1 MYIFNKKKPFFSSN
15 SVIAD
20 VISKNCIMQDEYKG
34 PIKYYPSSSK
44 EWFNSIYAYNK
55 SYTKLMV
62 YTDKIINNLLKNY
75 INMIIDKIKIRFKS
89 RNPRKSRLS
98 SNKVYVSRAEIKHT
112 NTKVVITLYIYN
124 KQKYYLKRKLINI
137 VKNIDIKK
145 RKQLSFI
152 LKLNNMFTYI
162 FKNMSVNLKK
172 SLVLSYI
179 FRKRFSYFNK
189 SNFTFVKKINNILIL
204 YLLKIN
210 KIYPILHKKYLI
222 FNKKLISKIRYI
234 YFILCKKHNL
244 IFNYE
249 KLLSKVKYV
258 YFILRVRHNIIFI
271 NKLLLLE
278 EKFINTAKLLNFNR
292 SKFTNLFLNSEG
304 LGIINLI
311 SLVYNKKVELK
322 IVELKSLHLNSDI
335 FSFAIASK
343 LRNRK
348 NRVSKILRK
357 ALSKIKLPSL
367 HLLLTGDN
375 DINSLNKNNVLKY
388 IKQKVI
394 SGIRFEA
401 SGRLTRRL
409 TASRSVFKYRYI
421 GSIRNLH
428 SSYNNLSSVMLRGH
442 IKSNLQYT
450 LINSKTRN
458 GTFGLKGWVSSH

>member
-1 MYIFNKKKPFFSSN
+1 
-15 SVIAD
+15 
-20 VISKNCIMQDEYKG
+20 
-34 PIKYYPSSSK
+34 
-44 EWFNSIYAYNK
+44 
-55 SYTKLMV
+55 MV

-179 FRKRFSYFNK
+179 FRKRFSNFNK
-189 SNFTFVKKINNILIL
+189 SNFTFVKKINNLLIL

-244 IFNYE
+244 IFNYA

-258 YFILRVRHNIIFI
+258 YFILRVRHNIIFF

-292 SKFTNLFLNSEG
+292 SKFTNLFLNSDG

-367 HLLLTGDN
+367 HLLLNGDN
-375 DINSLNKNNVLKY
+375 DINNLNKNYVLRY

-409 TASRSVFKYRYI
+409 TASRSIFKYRYI
-421 GSIRNLH
+421 GSIKNLH
-428 SSYNNLSSVMLRGH
+428 SSYDKLSSVMLRGH

-458 GTFGLKGWVSSH
+458 GTFGLKG

>member
-1 MYIFNKKKPFFSSN
+1 
-15 SVIAD
+15 
-20 VISKNCIMQDEYKG
+20 
-34 PIKYYPSSSK
+34 
-44 EWFNSIYAYNK
+44 
-55 SYTKLMV
+55 MV

-179 FRKRFSYFNK
+179 FRKRFSNFNK
-189 SNFTFVKKINNILIL
+189 SNFTFVKKINNLLIL

-222 FNKKLISKIRYI
+222 FNNKLISKIRYI
-234 YFILCKKHNL
+234 YFIICKKHNL

-258 YFILRVRHNIIFI
+258 YFILRVRHNILFMK
-271 NKLLLLE
+271 KLLLLE

-367 HLLLTGDN
+367 HLLLNGDN
-375 DINSLNKNNVLKY
+375 DINNLNKNYVFRY

-409 TASRSVFKYRYI
+409 TASRSIFKYRYI
-421 GSIRNLH
+421 GSIKNLH
-428 SSYNNLSSVMLRGH
+428 SSSYDKLSSVMLRGH
-442 IKSNLQYT
+442 VKSNLQYT

-458 GTFGLKGWVSSH
+458 GTFGLKG

>member
-1 MYIFNKKKPFFSSN
+1 
-15 SVIAD
+15 
-20 VISKNCIMQDEYKG
+20 
-34 PIKYYPSSSK
+34 
-44 EWFNSIYAYNK
+44 
-55 SYTKLMV
+55 MV

-179 FRKRFSYFNK
+179 FRKRFSNFNK
-189 SNFTFVKKINNILIL
+189 SNFTFVKKINNLLIL

-244 IFNYE
+244 IFNYA

-258 YFILRVRHNIIFI
+258 YFILRVRHNIIFF

-335 FSFAIASK
+335 FSLAIASK

-367 HLLLTGDN
+367 HLLLNGDN
-375 DINSLNKNNVLKY
+375 DINNLNKNYVLRY

-409 TASRSVFKYRYI
+409 TASRSIFKYRYI
-421 GSIRNLH
+421 GSIKNLH
-428 SSYNNLSSVMLRGH
+428 SSYDKLSSVMLRGH

-458 GTFGLKGWVSSH
+458 GTFGLKG